1 MGVPSGYAHPGAAM
15 RCASGPPTLSVQ
27 SCSSRPLGPCLPAAL
42 AEREQQRRGWGLGAP
57 ATRGGISAERD
68 WAMDI
73 RIITEHDVEEFIR
86 LRLEALTREPY
97 AFARAL
103 EDERSRSPES
113 VAPRLCAVSEGNF
126 VVGAFEGGHMVGQAG
141 FVRYE
146 GRKERHKGTIWGVY
160 VTAAARGQGVAKAM
174 LTQLLDRVRGY
185 PGLEQVSLSV
195 SIPQEAARRLYSALG
210 FEVYGYEKH
219 ALKVGETY
227 VDEEHRVLWLQ
238 EPPPA

>member
-1 MGVPSGYAHPGAAM
+1 M
-15 RCASGPPTLSVQ
+15 RILAQPCDALLVLLRSVYNHARRDRWGRAYRQ
-27 SCSSRPLGPCLPAAL
+27 RWRRENSRG
-42 AEREQQRRGWGLGAP
+42 EGGLGAP

-113 VAPRLCAVSEGNF
+113 VAPRLRAALEGNF
-126 VVGAFEGGHMVGQAG
+126 VVGAFEGRYMVGQAG

-160 VTAAARGQGVAKAM
+160 
-174 LTQLLDRVRGY
+174 
-185 PGLEQVSLSV
+185 
-195 SIPQEAARRLYSALG
+195 
-210 FEVYGYEKH
+210 
-219 ALKVGETY
+219 
-227 VDEEHRVLWLQ
+227 
-238 EPPPA
+238 

>member
-1 MGVPSGYAHPGAAM
+1 
-15 RCASGPPTLSVQ
+15 
-27 SCSSRPLGPCLPAAL
+27 
-42 AEREQQRRGWGLGAP
+42 
-57 ATRGGISAERD
+57 
-68 WAMDI
+68 MDI
-73 RIITEHDVEEFIR
+73 RLITEYDLEEFIR

-113 VAPRLCAVSEGNF
+113 VAFRLCPVPEGNF
-126 VVGAFEGGHMVGQAG
+126 IVGAFAGKHMVGQAG
-141 FVRYE
+141 FVRCE

-160 VTAAARGQGVAKAM
+160 VTEAARGQGVAKAM
-174 LTQLLDRVRGY
+174 LTRLLDRIGGY
-185 PGLEQVSLSV
+185 TGLEQVSLSV

-238 EPPPA
+238 KPASA